1 MASRVVLSLLPFV
14 FLLFILNGHGSFARD
29 MKIQQE
35 NVEEK
40 QAYLDRWLKDGQKEN
55 SVYLDGWLKDGQKEK
70 FNPIYLDG
78 WLKDGQKE
86 KVYLDGW
93 LKDGQNEKSNSVYLD
108 GWLKDGKKE
117 KVYLDGWLKD
127 GQKEKSNSVY
137 LDGWLKD
144 GQKEKVYLDG
154 WLKDGQKEKVYLD
167 GWLKDG
173 QKEKFNP
180 NSNQVYL
187 DGWLKDSQNEKS
199 NSAYLDGWLKDG
211 QKEKIYLDGW
221 LKDNQ
226 AKSTPNSIPAYLDG
240 WLKDSQIENTKG
252 ELTSKVDHTEAFK
265 MAFFGI
271 EDLYPGNV
279 MTLSWPIREYA
290 NFLPKK
296 VADSIPLSKSQI
308 PSLLQLFTL
317 KDSPDGVD
325 VEGIV
330 DQCEAPPQKGEVKAC
345 PTSLESMVEFVHSV
359 IGKDAKYNVL
369 TTQYPTTSATPQQNY
384 TVLEVSKD
392 IYAPKWV
399 ACHPRPYPIALYY
412 CHYLDIGSKIFK
424 VLLKGQYGDTMEA
437 LGICH
442 LDTADMPAN
451 HIIFQYLKMKPG
463 DGPLCHFFPVK
474 HLVWVPL
481 PSEVVSS

>member
-1 MASRVVLSLLPFV
+1 
-14 FLLFILNGHGSFARD
+14 
-29 MKIQQE
+29 
-35 NVEEK
+35 
-40 QAYLDRWLKDGQKEN
+40 LKDGQKEN
-55 SVYLDGWLKDGQKEK
+55 
-70 FNPIYLDG
+70 P
-78 WLKDGQKE
+78 
-86 KVYLDGW
+86 
-93 LKDGQNEKSNSVYLD
+93 
-108 GWLKDGKKE
+108 
-117 KVYLDGWLKD
+117 
-127 GQKEKSNSVY
+127 VY

-167 GWLKDG
+167 GWLKD
-173 QKEKFNP
+173 
-180 NSNQVYL
+180 
-187 DGWLKDSQNEKS
+187 
-199 NSAYLDGWLKDG
+199 
-211 QKEKIYLDGW
+211 
-221 LKDNQ
+221 NQ
-226 AKSTPNSIPAYLDG
+226 AKSTPNSVPAYLDG

-392 IYAPKWV
+392 IYAPNWV

-463 DGPLCHFFPVK
+463 EGPLCHFFPVK

-481 PSEVVSS
+481 PSEVASI

>member
-1 MASRVVLSLLPFV
+1 MVRRVVLSLLPFV
-14 FLLFILNGHGSFARD
+14 LLLFIINGQGSFARD

-40 QAYLDRWLKDGQKEN
+40 QAYLD
-55 SVYLDGWLKDGQKEK
+55 GWLKDGQK
-70 FNPIYLDG
+70 D
-78 WLKDGQKE
+78 
-86 KVYLDGW
+86 
-93 LKDGQNEKSNSVYLD
+93 NS
-108 GWLKDGKKE
+108 
-117 KVYLDGWLKD
+117 VYLDGWLKD

-144 GQKEKVYLDG
+144 GQKENPVYLDGWLKDGQKEKSNPVYLDG

-173 QKEKFNP
+173 QKEKI
-180 NSNQVYL
+180 
-187 DGWLKDSQNEKS
+187 
-199 NSAYLDGWLKDG
+199 YLDGWLKDG
-211 QKEKIYLDGW
+211 QKEKVYLDGW

-240 WLKDSQIENTKG
+240 WLKDSQVENTKPTPISTQAYIDGWLKNSHAEPKG

-330 DQCEAPPQKGEVKAC
+330 DQCEAPPQKGETKAC

-463 DGPLCHFFPVK
+463 EGPLCHFFPVK

-481 PSEVVSS
+481 PSEVASI

>member
-78 WLKDGQKE
+78 WLKD
-86 KVYLDGW
+86 
-93 LKDGQNEKSNSVYLD
+93 
-108 GWLKDGKKE
+108 
-117 KVYLDGWLKD
+117 
-127 GQKEKSNSVY
+127 
-137 LDGWLKD
+137 D

-252 ELTSKVDHTEAFK
+252 ELTYKVDHTEAFK

-369 TTQYPTTSATPQQNY
+369 TTEYPTTSATPQQNY

-442 LDTADMPAN
+442 LDTSDMPAN

-481 PSEVVSS
+481 PSEVASS

>member
-1 MASRVVLSLLPFV
+1 
-14 FLLFILNGHGSFARD
+14 
-29 MKIQQE
+29 
-35 NVEEK
+35 
-40 QAYLDRWLKDGQKEN
+40 
-55 SVYLDGWLKDGQKEK
+55 
-70 FNPIYLDG
+70 
-78 WLKDGQKE
+78 
-86 KVYLDGW
+86 
-93 LKDGQNEKSNSVYLD
+93 
-108 GWLKDGKKE
+108 
-117 KVYLDGWLKD
+117 
-127 GQKEKSNSVY
+127 
-137 LDGWLKD
+137 LKD

-154 WLKDGQKEKVYLD
+154 WLKDGQKEKS
-167 GWLKDG
+167 
-173 QKEKFNP
+173 NP

-240 WLKDSQIENTKG
+240 WLKDSQVENTKPTPISTQAYIDGWLKNSHAEPKG

-330 DQCEAPPQKGEVKAC
+330 DQCEAPPQKGETKAC

-369 TTQYPTTSATPQQNY
+369 TTEYPTTSATPQQNY

-463 DGPLCHFFPVK
+463 EGPLCHFFPVK

-481 PSEVVSS
+481 PSEVASI